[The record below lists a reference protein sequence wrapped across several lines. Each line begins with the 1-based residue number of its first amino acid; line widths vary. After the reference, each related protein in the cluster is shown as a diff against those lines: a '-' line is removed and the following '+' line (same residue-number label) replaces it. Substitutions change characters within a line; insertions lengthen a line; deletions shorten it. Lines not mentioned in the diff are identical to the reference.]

1 MLEYIQGTLVEKGEG
16 EAVVEVGGLGFH
28 LFIPLSTH
36 LRLPSPGERCRL
48 WTHLHLGDKGP
59 SLFGFTT
66 KDEKR
71 LFRTLITIP
80 RLGPKTALA
89 VVSHF
94 TLGDLW
100 RAVEER
106 DLENLKKVPGIGE
119 KTAERLLVELKGK
132 VTQEGEEVRGPW
144 ESSIVSALANLG
156 YTHKEIKRA
165 LREAQVTP
173 QMGEE
178 EMIKRCLR
186 VLGGSLG

>member
-1 MLEYIQGTLVEKGEG
+1 MVEYIQGTLVEKEEG
-16 EAVVEVGGLGFH
+16 EAVVEIKGWGIH
-28 LFIPLSTH
+28 LSIPLSTH
-36 LRLPSPGERCRL
+36 LRLPSPGEKCRL

-59 SLFGFTT
+59 SLYGFTT

-71 LFRTLITIP
+71 LFRILIAIP

-106 DLENLKKVPGIGE
+106 DLEKLKKVPGIGE

-132 VTQEGEEVRGPW
+132 VPQKGGEVQGPW
-144 ESSIVSALANLG
+144 EPTILSALSNLG
-156 YTHKEIKRA
+156 YTLKEIKRA

-178 EMIKRCLR
+178 EMIRRCLR
-186 VLGGSLG
+186 VLGGSVG

>member
-48 WTHLHLGDKGP
+48 WTHLHLGDKGL

-66 KDEKR
+66 LDERR
-71 LFRTLITIP
+71 LFRILITIP

-100 RAVEER
+100 KAVEER

-132 VTQEGEEVRGPW
+132 VTQEGGEVRGPW

-165 LREAQVTP
+165 LKEAKLMP

-186 VLGGSLG
+186 VLGGGLG